1 MAPEFDNVAV
11 TVDVRSKWQHLEP
24 SSCPGCVRCF
34 SIAQK
39 DGELSDIFKELEKPL
54 SFTADVVESL
64 NIMLFLGCYEHLQ
77 TAWAIEMAWC
87 FPFLNWIG
95 GICVILKTCFYTYIH
110 VRSVYYTCV
119 YVYMCIC
126 VYVYMYICIYVYM
139 YIYIYEYM
147 NIYIYVYIYIHIYI
161 HYIYMYIYIYIYI
174 HIYIYMYM

>member
-1 MAPEFDNVAV
+1 MAAPGAEFVPWMCPMFFHCPKRWR
-11 TVDVRSKWQHLEP
+11 TEWHLQRVRETSEFHSW
-24 SSCPGCVRCF
+24 CCW
-34 SIAQK
+34 I
-39 DGELSDIFKELEKPL
+39 I
-54 SFTADVVESL
+54 

-139 YIYIYEYM
+139 YICIYIYIWIYEY
-147 NIYIYVYIYIHIYI
+147 IYICIYIHIYI
-161 HYIYMYIYIYIYI
+161 HSYIYMYIYIYIYL
-174 HIYIYMYM
+174 YIYMYM